1 MESERPE
8 RQACR
13 KTGTRSLTWPCGV
26 GSQSVTCD
34 AVEEPIF
41 QRTRHAVTPID
52 FRVAFAAANPPIPGP
67 WCVPS
72 SHMTVRRPNRT
83 GLGEGTDWGSVHAP
97 LLMKTDELRK
107 AGPGPGPGP
116 GRDGG
121 VGPWLPGLTDSTE
134 KRSAL
139 SVPISPVQISSADDA
154 SPILPASLCL
164 SSATL
169 SLPFHRSPG
178 TVVLSLLPGDATQ
191 PGVSSSPLLL
201 SLQPKH
207 THGSI
212 EMLL

>member
-1 MESERPE
+1 M
-8 RQACR
+8 
-13 KTGTRSLTWPCGV
+13 
-26 GSQSVTCD
+26 
-34 AVEEPIF
+34 
-41 QRTRHAVTPID
+41 
-52 FRVAFAAANPPIPGP
+52 AAA
-67 WCVPS
+67 WA
-72 SHMTVRRPNRT
+72 
-83 GLGEGTDWGSVHAP
+83 WA
-97 LLMKTDELRK
+97 
-107 AGPGPGPGP
+107 A
-116 GRDGG
+116 
-121 VGPWLPGLTDSTE
+121 GLTDSTE

-201 SLQPKH
+201 SNTH

-212 EMLL
+212 EMKCFCDVRTVQSSI